1 MGVLGGQGIEPLLL
15 PGGDG
20 AALVLENEVGATDEG
35 LFAVY
40 HAGDAVGHDVL
51 HLRVVLLVGQ
61 APALGLLHHGGG
73 HGVGI
78 VLLQTRRQTQH
89 LLSVVT
95 PEGDHVL
102 HRGDGVGE
110 GTGLVEHHGIRLGHG
125 LQEAA
130 TLDGDVIAAALPH
143 GGEHGD
149 GHGELQ
155 SAGEVHHQHRQHFGD
170 VPGQQVRQHRTAQR
184 IRYQPVRQTGGLVL
198 GGGFQLLGL
207 LDHPDDA
214 VVAAAALHLLNRH
227 HALALLGH
235 CSGVY
240 RTAGALDHGHG
251 LAGDGGLIHH
261 GLAADHLT
269 VQRDKAAGAD
279 QYPVAQLH
287 VTDGNQYLRIAPLQ
301 PYLVHIQGHGPGQI
315 GHRLLVGPLLQ
326 NFAQPQHEHDGA
338 GGGEVA
344 PNHRDGDGGGV
355 QHRHGELAVPQGRQ
369 PLPDVLHGA
378 VQGHGRGDGGGE
390 EQLGEDTAH
399 HRHGQLVL
407 ELPVQ
412 STGGVL
418 RHQFHGLGL
427 GEGEGSQCADH
438 GAALAGVAHHGIL
451 CAVIDRDLRDTVYA
465 AKIVFQQIRLMQR
478 HPGAVQMYPQA
489 VGGLVENVA
498 FHRSV

>member
-1 MGVLGGQGIEPLLL
+1 M
-15 PGGDG
+15 
-20 AALVLENEVGATDEG
+20 
-35 LFAVY
+35 
-40 HAGDAVGHDVL
+40 GHDVL

-184 IRYQPVRQTGGLVL
+184 IRYQPIRQTGGLVL

-214 VVAAAALHLLNRH
+214 VVAAAALHLLNLH
-227 HALALLGH
+227 HALAFLGH

-251 LAGDGGLIHH
+251 LPGDGGLIHH

-269 VQRDKAAGAD
+269 VQRDKAAGTD

-287 VTDGNQYLRIAPLQ
+287 VTDG
-301 PYLVHIQGHGPGQI
+301 
-315 GHRLLVGPLLQ
+315 
-326 NFAQPQHEHDGA
+326 
-338 GGGEVA
+338 
-344 PNHRDGDGGGV
+344 NHRDGDGGGV
-355 QHRHGELAVPQGRQ
+355 QHRHGELAVPQGRP

-418 RHQFHGLGL
+418 RHQLHDLGL

-438 GAALAGVAHHGIL
+438 GATLAGVAHHGIL
-451 CAVIDRDLRDTVYA
+451 CAVIDRYLGHTLYRA
-465 AKIVFQQIRLMQR
+465 QAVFQQIRLMQR

-489 VGGLVENVA
+489 VRGLVENVA